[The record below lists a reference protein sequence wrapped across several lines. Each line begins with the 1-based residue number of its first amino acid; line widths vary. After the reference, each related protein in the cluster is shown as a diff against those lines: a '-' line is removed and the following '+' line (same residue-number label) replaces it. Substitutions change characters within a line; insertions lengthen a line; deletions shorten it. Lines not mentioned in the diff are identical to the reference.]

1 MFYSLE
7 ICSQYAF
14 IGELW
19 NNRHSFIP
27 PKVKE
32 VGHEG
37 LIRDNGLN
45 RLRNRA
51 INRTASP
58 GYTRTRNGFRRAI

>member
-1 MFYSLE
+1 MFRLYNKYE
-7 ICSQYAF
+7 F
-14 IGELW
+14 IDDLW

-27 PKVKE
+27 PKAKE

-37 LIRDNGLN
+37 LIRNNGLN

-51 INRTASP
+51 TYRNASP
-58 GYTRTRNGFRRAI
+58 GHIITRNGFRRAI

>member
-1 MFYSLE
+1 MFRLYNKYE
-7 ICSQYAF
+7 F
-14 IGELW
+14 IDELW

-37 LIRDNGLN
+37 LIKNNGLL
-45 RLRNRA
+45 RLRNRV
-51 INRTASP
+51 NLKQMP